1 MSLLSQYSELTNDYF
16 RFTIGI
22 GKLSAVRLDLAMY
35 YIRIIKDT
43 DNFDDVDKEVAVEL
57 ELFILLYRGIIEED
71 LSADQL
77 QTAFSQW
84 RTANTE
90 GKPFLFY

>member
-1 MSLLSQYSELTNDYF
+1 
-16 RFTIGI
+16 
-22 GKLSAVRLDLAMY
+22 MY

-71 LSADQL
+71 LSAD
-77 QTAFSQW
+77 
-84 RTANTE
+84 
-90 GKPFLFY
+90 